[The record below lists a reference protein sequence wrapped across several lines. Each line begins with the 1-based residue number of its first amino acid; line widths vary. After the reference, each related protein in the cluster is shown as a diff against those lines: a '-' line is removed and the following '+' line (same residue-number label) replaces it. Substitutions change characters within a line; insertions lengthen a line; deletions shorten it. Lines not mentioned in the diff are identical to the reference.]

1 MRYRPSCLLLFTLG
15 ALLTNAGCLSLGL
28 GTRTIHVQES
38 ETTQARLASL
48 EHRVNV
54 LEQMARPVEAA
65 YAVPR

>member
-1 MRYRPSCLLLFTLG
+1 MRYRPSFLLLFTVG
-15 ALLTNAGCLSLGL
+15 ALLNNSGCLSLGL
-28 GTRTIHVQES
+28 GTRTVHVQES

-54 LEQMARPVEAA
+54 LEQMVRPVEAG